1 MELRALKYLLSLAE
15 RGSVTAAAKEHF
27 VTQPAVSIA
36 LRKLE
41 TELGQRL
48 YRIEGRAVLFTE
60 AGEIVLEYAKRLS
73 GLESELFQRMG
84 DLAGLRRGRIS
95 LGTIDAAS
103 IYVLPE
109 VFSRFRERFAGIE
122 VKLEISSTMVLVRK
136 MDAGQL
142 DLVIGTIP
150 ENAEGG
156 YEVFPIYSEP
166 LVVIA
171 PPGHPLANG
180 APVPAAS
187 LAGHPFI
194 SFHEESITRRIVEHA
209 FAGLGV
215 SPHIAMAIDSPEA
228 IKRLVSSGLGLAALP
243 RRVVQGELRTGGLAA
258 IEVEGLRMER
268 RLGLILRSK
277 RYISTTARA
286 FLGVMDEVM
295 EVGLPERLLG
305 LERGARGSDPEVE
318 PGGGTAAEQK
328 G

>member
-1 MELRALKYLLSLAE
+1 MELRALKYLLSLSE
-15 RGSVTAAAKEHF
+15 RGSVTAAAREHF

-48 YRIEGRAVLFTE
+48 YHIEGRTVLFTE
-60 AGEIVLEYAKRLS
+60 AGEIALGYAERFSRLEA
-73 GLESELFQRMG
+73 ELFERMG

-122 VKLEISSTMVLVRK
+122 VKLEISSTMILVRK

-150 ENAEGG
+150 KRMEGG
-156 YEVFPIYSEP
+156 YDVFPIYSEP

-171 PPGHPLANG
+171 PSGHPLAGG
-180 APVPAAS
+180 APVPPGS

-194 SFHEESITRRIVEHA
+194 SFHEGSITRNIVEHA
-209 FAGLGV
+209 LAGLGV
-215 SPHIAMAIDSPEA
+215 NPHIAMAIDSPEA

-243 RRVVQGELRTGGLAA
+243 RRVVQGELKAGGLAA
-258 IEVEGLRMER
+258 IDIEGLRMER
-268 RLGLILRSK
+268 RLGLIIRSE
-277 RYISTTARA
+277 RYISATARA
-286 FLGVMDEVM
+286 FLGVMEEVM
-295 EVGLPERLLG
+295 EVGLPARLL
-305 LERGARGSDPEVE
+305 EREEGARATDSE
-318 PGGGTAAEQK
+318 TAA